1 MIFEKVQN
9 EQKFIDGTTYTISNN
24 AAVDMFNCKEALCD
38 IYNILDPDQ
47 MQLDCTFEN
56 YTSWKKDLVKKC
68 KEWDKLYVKHIKA
81 TYPEMSQIHA
91 TAMKPLSLLVESN
104 LQLTRLE
111 DLIK

>member
-1 MIFEKVQN
+1 
-9 EQKFIDGTTYTISNN
+9 
-24 AAVDMFNCKEALCD
+24 MFNCKEALVD

-56 YTSWKKDLVKKC
+56 YTSWKKDLIKKC
-68 KEWDKLYVKHIKA
+68 KERDKLYVKHIKA

-91 TAMKPLSLLVESN
+91 TAMKPLTLLVDSN

-111 DLIK
+111 VMIKENP